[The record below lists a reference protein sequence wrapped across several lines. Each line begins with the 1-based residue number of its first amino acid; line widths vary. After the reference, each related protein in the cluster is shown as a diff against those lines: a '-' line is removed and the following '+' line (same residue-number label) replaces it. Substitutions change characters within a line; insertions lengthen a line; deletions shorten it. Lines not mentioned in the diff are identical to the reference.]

1 LSCSEGLFGSAQLYH
16 GALSA
21 SARCVCR
28 YKGPGWFAYRAWN
41 GMCYAEGSEKGSN
54 TKYHPGSI
62 VTHELDMEEGGG
74 RPQADIP
81 MLVEA
86 PFAISVGGQGVSAT
100 AQVVALLLAP
110 AGVHVLSEL
119 SFLVDGERQP
129 VKIPVPKDRPL
140 YPGFI
145 VCVA

>member
-74 RPQADIP
+74 RSQADVP

-86 PFAISVGGQGVSAT
+86 PFAISVW
-100 AQVVALLLAP
+100 VAKAY
-110 AGVHVLSEL
+110 
-119 SFLVDGERQP
+119 
-129 VKIPVPKDRPL
+129 RPL
-140 YPGFI
+140 PKLCLCCLPRL
-145 VCVA
+145 VCMSCQSCPSLWMGSVSL